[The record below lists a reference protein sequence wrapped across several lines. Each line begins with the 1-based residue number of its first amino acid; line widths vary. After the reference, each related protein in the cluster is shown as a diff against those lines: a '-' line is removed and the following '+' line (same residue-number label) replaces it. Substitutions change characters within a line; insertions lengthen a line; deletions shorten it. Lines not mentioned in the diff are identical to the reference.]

1 MWSIICYF
9 ESFGSVRNSPKCNAL
24 HLQRAKCILHLRDDF
39 KWIPPFNSDPRSVTR
54 FFISVYTDTCS
65 DFFPIA
71 RQSACMECIP
81 RHRVTSAHALSAQ
94 EFLATFAKIQFRA
107 FCRRRAW
114 QSGTHTRWNAIKAK
128 SLWNWNCRRRRAD
141 SMRNSPVAA
150 CFSFCLSC
158 ANFHMN
164 HRRNFCAVSL
174 LLVWYGEGGRGCW
187 NNLNFFHL
195 AIAIN
200 SSGTCLKEC
209 WWQITD

>member
-1 MWSIICYF
+1 MFRLKKTLHNLFQRS
-9 ESFGSVRNSPKCNAL
+9 GSVRNSPKCNEL
-24 HLQRAKCILHLRDDF
+24 HLQRAKCILHLGNDF

-54 FFISVYTDTCS
+54 FFISLFVYKLHTCS
-65 DFFPIA
+65 AIFSPIA

-94 EFLATFAKIQFRA
+94 EFLATFVKIEFRA
-107 FCRRRAW
+107 FCLWRTAKW
-114 QSGTHTRWNAIKAK
+114 GTHTRRNAIKAK
-128 SLWNWNCRRRRAD
+128 SLRNWNCRRRRAD

-174 LLVWYGEGGRGCW
+174 LLV
-187 NNLNFFHL
+187 
-195 AIAIN
+195 
-200 SSGTCLKEC
+200 
-209 WWQITD
+209 